1 MGLYAAKP
9 AFQRGLQGIERAL
22 VRRRVHPDYLTVGA
36 VAVSVLG
43 GLALW
48 GANWTPW
55 LLFVVPAAAMV
66 RIALNALDG
75 LVARDTGVARPWGE
89 VLNEMCDRVSDVALF
104 VGAALA
110 PGSDVRLGTAALVA
124 MLLSSYLGNSAKAA
138 GGRRQYGGVMAKAD
152 RMLVLGGASVL
163 AFFLPGV
170 PVMALAL
177 GVVLAGLGVTLV
189 QRARS
194 TYDDLHD
201 LKPVR

>member
-9 AFQRGLQGIERAL
+9 AFQRGLSGIERSL

-36 VAVSVLG
+36 VVVSVLG

-48 GANWTPW
+48 GANWAPW
-55 LLFVVPAAAMV
+55 LLLLVPFAAMV

-75 LVARDTGVARPWGE
+75 LVARDTGLARPWGE
-89 VLNEMCDRVSDVALF
+89 VLNEMCDRLSDVALF

-110 PGSDVRLGTAALVA
+110 PGSDVRLGAAVLVV
-124 MLLSSYLGNSAKAA
+124 MLLSSYLGTAAKAA

-152 RMLVLGGASVL
+152 RILVLGGASVL
-163 AFFLPGV
+163 AFFLPGL
-170 PVMALAL
+170 PVMAVAL
-177 GVVLAGLGVTLV
+177 GVVLAGLAVTLV

-194 TYDDLHD
+194 TYHDLHD
-201 LKPVR
+201 SQPVR